1 MLINRQELV
10 LMKRSILAAQR
21 GFTLIELMIVVAIIG
36 ILAAIAIPQYQQYT
50 VRAKVT
56 EGLSLADA
64 AKVAV
69 ADAVNSG
76 NGTAAYA
83 GTGPAGTLGFT
94 FTPTSNVADIKV
106 ALVNN
111 PPAAGDG
118 TITIDYTAG
127 VAVATPPLA
136 IVLTPG
142 SGTVT
147 GGVPANTTIQPGAP
161 VVWGCAAGGVPANFP
176 YVPANCRF

>member
-1 MLINRQELV
+1 
-10 LMKRSILAAQR
+10 MKRSITAVQR

-76 NGTAAYA
+76 VASAAYI
-83 GTGPAGTLGFT
+83 GTGAAGTLGFGFVT
-94 FTPTSNVADIKV
+94 TSYVTDIKV
-106 ALVNN
+106 AAVAN

-118 TITIDYTAG
+118 TITIDYATA
-127 VAVATPPLA
+127 VAVATPPLK

-142 SGTVT
+142 SGTVAA
-147 GGVPANTTIQPGAP
+147 GVPSILTIAPGAP
-161 VVWGCAAGGVPANFP
+161 IVWGCAAGAVAANYP
-176 YVPANCRF
+176 YVPANCRS

>member
-1 MLINRQELV
+1 
-10 LMKRSILAAQR
+10 MKRSILAAQR

-76 NGTAAYA
+76 TVGAVYA
-83 GTGPAGTLGFT
+83 GTGPAGSLGFS
-94 FTPTSNVADIKV
+94 FTATSYVADIKV
-106 ALVNN
+106 AGVGN
-111 PPAAGDG
+111 PPAASDG
-118 TITIDYTAG
+118 VVTIDYTAA
-127 VAVATPPLA
+127 VAVATPPLQ

-142 SGTVT
+142 SGTVGGGLPT
-147 GGVPANTTIQPGAP
+147 GLTMLPGQPI
-161 VVWGCAAGGVPANFP
+161 VWGCAAAGVATNFP
-176 YVPANCRF
+176 FVPANCRN

>member
-1 MLINRQELV
+1 
-10 LMKRSILAAQR
+10 MKRSITALQR

-69 ADAVNSG
+69 ADSVNSG
-76 NGTAAYA
+76 VASAAYA
-83 GTGPAGTLGFT
+83 GTGAAGTLGFG
-94 FTPTSNVADIKV
+94 FVATSYVKDIAVTAVA
-106 ALVNN
+106 N

-118 TITIDYTAG
+118 TITIDYTAA
-127 VAVATPPLA
+127 VAVATPPLK

-142 SGTVT
+142 SGTVAA
-147 GGVPANTTIQPGAP
+147 GVPSNLQIQPGAP
-161 VVWGCAAGGVPANFP
+161 IVWGCAAGAVPANYP
-176 YVPANCRF
+176 YVPANCRS

>member
-1 MLINRQELV
+1 
-10 LMKRSILAAQR
+10 MKRSITAVQR

-69 ADAVNSG
+69 ADAANSG
-76 NGTAAYA
+76 IASAAYA
-83 GTGPAGTLGFT
+83 GTGAAGSLGFM
-94 FTPTSNVADIKV
+94 FVPTSYIADIKV
-106 ALVNN
+106 TTVAN

-118 TITIDYTAG
+118 TITIDYTTA

-136 IVLTPG
+136 ITLTPG

-147 GGVPANTTIQPGAP
+147 TGVPSITTIAPGAP
-161 VVWGCAAGGVPANFP
+161 IVWGCAATTAANFP

>member
-1 MLINRQELV
+1 
-10 LMKRSILAAQR
+10 MKRSILAAQR

-76 NGTAAYA
+76 VVGAAYI
-83 GTGPAGTLGFT
+83 GTGAAGTLGFS
-94 FTPTSNVADIKV
+94 FTPTSYIADIKV
-106 ALVNN
+106 AVVNN
-111 PPAAGDG
+111 PPVAGDG
-118 TITIDYTAG
+118 TITIDYQTA
-127 VAVATPPLA
+127 VAVATPPLK

-142 SGTVT
+142 SGLVAAGLPTVT
-147 GGVPANTTIQPGAP
+147 TIAPGQPI
-161 VVWGCAAGGVPANFP
+161 VWGCAAGAVPANYPF
-176 YVPANCRF
+176 VPANCRN

>member
-1 MLINRQELV
+1 
-10 LMKRSILAAQR
+10 MKRSILAAQR

-76 NGTAAYA
+76 VASAAYA
-83 GTGPAGTLGFT
+83 GTGAAGTLGFS
-94 FTPTSNVADIKV
+94 FTPTSYVADIKV
-106 ALVNN
+106 ATVGN

-118 TITIDYTAG
+118 TITIDYTAA
-127 VAVATPPLA
+127 VAVATPPLKV
-136 IVLTPG
+136 VLTPG
-142 SGTVT
+142 SGTV
-147 GGVPANTTIQPGAP
+147 GGAVPSITTIAPGQP
-161 VVWGCAAGGVPANFP
+161 VVWGCGAGAVAANFP
-176 YVPANCRF
+176 FVPANCRY

>member
-1 MLINRQELV
+1 
-10 LMKRSILAAQR
+10 MKRSILAAQR

-64 AKVAV
+64 AKGAV
-69 ADAVNSG
+69 ADVVNSG
-76 NGTAAYA
+76 NGSAAYA
-83 GTGPAGTLGFT
+83 GTGAAGTLGFS
-94 FTPTSNVADIKV
+94 FVATSNVADIKV
-106 ALVNN
+106 AAINSPL
-111 PPAAGDG
+111 AAGDG
-118 TITIDYTAG
+118 TITIDYTAA

-142 SGTVT
+142 SGTVA
-147 GGVPANTTIQPGAP
+147 GGVPTNTTIQSGQPI
-161 VVWGCAAGGVPANFP
+161 VWGCAAGAVAANFP